1 MGADWESDNCWE
13 SQEWRLNHLYWI
25 EVKNGPPM
33 RFKMN
38 WAQREFYRNMW
49 YRNNILKARQL
60 GMSTLISLVI
70 LDGCLFRSNWH
81 AGINDKTMAAAE
93 EKLVKIK
100 FAYEALRNPPADGI
114 DHVADAGD
122 REKIAAFSREIYTL
136 TKPQDQAITATT
148 GHWAT
153 GSTVVIGTALRSMTL
168 QFLHVSELGHV
179 AATAPKKAMEIR
191 NGSLPTVGQGGVIVM
206 ESTHEGGKIGLN
218 YEMTRAAMEMVGKKL
233 TPLDFRFFFFS
244 WHGQPDYRVESGETL
259 SLSKELRDYFGE
271 LEGRGIVLDEAQKRW
286 YAAQF
291 GIYGYSMR
299 QEFPSTPEEA
309 FETQVEGAIYGLMIS
324 SLRAEGRV
332 QQEFTADDDWPL
344 YVSVDIGMSD
354 YSSMWLIQPRGDGM
368 FYVMDCHT
376 VNGKGV
382 EHLVGVIRS
391 WEAIHGQSVRMVFL
405 PHDGARR
412 ESDEARYVQK
422 VQRQGLPAMVLKRVR
437 DVWLGIDTT
446 KRVLRKCV
454 FHARCSEPRLVDGIS
469 YMAGLNALENY
480 RTAPAGN
487 HGVER
492 PVPLHDNASH
502 ASDAFRY
509 FCEAYDAGL
518 VDRNLLQR
526 MVREESGVSVGMAR
540 GVPWRR

>member
-1 MGADWESDNCWE
+1 MGADWPDDKCWE

-33 RFKMN
+33 RFRMN
-38 WAQREFYRNMW
+38 WAQQEFYRNMW

-60 GMSTLISLVI
+60 GMSTLISLLI

-81 AGINDKTMAAAE
+81 AGINDKTMAAAQ
-93 EKLVKIK
+93 EKLEKIR
-100 FAYEALRNPPADGI
+100 FAFEALRMAPADGV
-114 DHVADAGD
+114 DHVADEED
-122 REKIAAFSREIYTL
+122 RARIVAFSRSVYDL
-136 TKPQDQAITATT
+136 TSQGEQPMTMTA
-148 GHWAT
+148 GKWAT

-179 AATAPKKAMEIR
+179 AATAPKKAKEIR
-191 NGSLPTVGQGGVIVM
+191 DGSLPTVGQGGVVVM
-206 ESTHEGGKIGLN
+206 ESTHEGGKVGLN
-218 YEMTRAAMEMVGKKL
+218 YEMTRAAMEKVGSKL
-233 TPLDFRFFFFS
+233 TPLDFRFFFFP
-244 WHGQPDYRVESGETL
+244 WYGQPDYRVEGGEAL
-259 SLSKELRDYFGE
+259 VLSKELKEYFTE
-271 LEGRGIVLDEAQKRW
+271 LAGRGVVLDEAQQRW

-291 GIYGYSMR
+291 GIYGYSIR

-309 FETQVEGAIYGLMIS
+309 FETQVEGSIYGMMITA
-324 SLRAEGRV
+324 LRAQGRV
-332 QQEFTADDDWPL
+332 AQVFEADDDWPL
-344 YVSVDIGMSD
+344 YVSWDIGMSD
-354 YSSMWLIQPRGDGM
+354 YASLWLIQPRGDGL
-368 FYVMDCHT
+368 FYVLDCHT

-382 EHLVGVIRS
+382 EHLVGVVRS
-391 WEAIHGQSVRMVFL
+391 WEALHGQSVRMNFL
-405 PHDGARR
+405 PHDGAKR
-412 ESDEARYVQK
+412 ESDEARYIQK
-422 VQRQGLPAMVLKRVR
+422 VQRQGLPAVLLKRVR
-437 DVWLGIDTT
+437 DVWLGIDMT

-487 HGVER
+487 NGVER
-492 PVPLHDNASH
+492 PMPLHDHASH

-518 VDRNLLQR
+518 VDRNLMQR
-526 MVREESGVSVGMAR
+526 EVQRERGLAMGVAR